1 MAGNYCTPWQGRG
14 AKPSLMVLSRIKGML
29 LLCAVFCAGCELPP
43 DEVESIREQLQAQL
57 SRGQVYVIHSS
68 SELSYMIRNSQFNKT
83 SEADRDKLITSI
95 ETAAI
100 DFLVKYQNYKHLK
113 ILFLGQ
119 GTAGIKTPYICL
131 RATKA
136 CKQTVAQ
143 KA

>member
-1 MAGNYCTPWQGRG
+1 MT
-14 AKPSLMVLSRIKGML
+14 LSKFKGVL
-29 LLCAVFCAGCELPP
+29 LLCAAFSAGCDLPP

-68 SELSYMIRNSQFNKT
+68 SELSYMIRNSQFNKA
-83 SEADRDKLITSI
+83 SEVDRGKLIASV
-95 ETAAI
+95 ETEAI

-136 CKQTVAQ
+136 CKKTEAQ